1 MAMLMQAIVPVVMPG
16 AVFVAMGLLAAASM
30 VMRMATESGDGA
42 VDHSGGTVPLVV
54 PKWLR
59 GQVAAVAFMPVPGL
73 GQGLSIDASLPG
85 STTASRTHLLSP
97 VYYSTSSSLTRISVP
112 PVA

>member
-1 MAMLMQAIVPVVMPG
+1 MAMQAIVPVVMPG

-42 VDHSGGTVPLVV
+42 VDHSGGTLLPLVV
-54 PKWLR
+54 HKWLR
-59 GQVAAVAFMPVPGL
+59 GWLAAVAFMTVPGL
-73 GQGLSIDASLPG
+73 GQGLSLDASLPG